1 LYNRDVL
8 LACARNR
15 HALRNFFER
24 NNGVEVPRL
33 VKPRN
38 QAARQS
44 QAAFVRVAESASD
57 ARDWAAAAAMLDP
70 VAAYLRIF
78 DGQSGRLSLVLPA
91 TTKLQKEM
99 DSIGSTL
106 RTSGTVGTASAD
118 VFSQLTATVAKRVSG
133 PTDCSVRVLLLV
145 DIHFLEA
152 ALDPILFY
160 AQASDVSIV
169 EERTFRAVRSFLV
182 CSPVVISPHQLVTL
196 NDDQRVTLLRE
207 QFTAYTGLSGT
218 FFKGA
223 FAARKP
229 GMAVDIASI
238 MTSSW
243 DALGWWSLYGG
254 SAPELREIGKAL
266 AGMSP
271 SCCPVERSF
280 SVQKSIHTLVRNRL
294 AHDKVAKLMFVHTN
308 LSVLEGRDGLGNL
321 PGFLQSVVEEEIMGV
336 FEGDESG
343 EDGGT
348 QEAFSNP
355 VDGE

>member
-1 LYNRDVL
+1 
-8 LACARNR
+8 
-15 HALRNFFER
+15 
-24 NNGVEVPRL
+24 
-33 VKPRN
+33 
-38 QAARQS
+38 
-44 QAAFVRVAESASD
+44 
-57 ARDWAAAAAMLDP
+57 M
-70 VAAYLRIF
+70 
-78 DGQSGRLSLVLPA
+78 LPA

-182 CSPVVISPHQLVTL
+182 CSPVVISPHQLATL

-207 QFTAYTGLSGT
+207 QFTAYTGLSET

-243 DALGWWSLYGG
+243 DALGWW
-254 SAPELREIGKAL
+254 
-266 AGMSP
+266 
-271 SCCPVERSF
+271 
-280 SVQKSIHTLVRNRL
+280 
-294 AHDKVAKLMFVHTN
+294 
-308 LSVLEGRDGLGNL
+308 
-321 PGFLQSVVEEEIMGV
+321 
-336 FEGDESG
+336 
-343 EDGGT
+343 
-348 QEAFSNP
+348 
-355 VDGE
+355 